1 MGLRLAREP
10 MLLQGLRHKLLG
22 NLLKAPLFD
31 IALYTRQYEAA
42 LTQMWESWANGR
54 EPMGFAVSPSLSAAP
69 AASSVQPIERTAY
82 RACPLCDSSYISAVL
97 GADCSKHPIYQPG
110 LPPVMTWHECRGY
123 GHVFTEGYFDAKA
136 ALLVFF
142 KTQPNQTVGYEME
155 RQRPVSAR
163 MVERVAR
170 YVQGGSWLDVGF
182 GNGSLLFTAEEWGYV
197 PAGLDLRKESVH
209 ALKQLGY
216 EAHRVPI
223 EELYDRERFNVVSMA
238 DGLEH
243 MPFPKVALAAAHRL
257 LRQGGVLFLSMP
269 NMENMVWRLLH
280 ANKVNPYWG
289 EIEHYH
295 NFSRNRL
302 YGLLRE
308 HRFQP
313 VEYHISER
321 YRVCMEV
328 IAVKQ
333 GE

>member
-1 MGLRLAREP
+1 LNGLRPRIPKKVEKCRCDP
-10 MLLQGLRHKLLG
+10 
-22 NLLKAPLFD
+22 NTNPL
-31 IALYTRQYEAA
+31 
-42 LTQMWESWANGR
+42 
-54 EPMGFAVSPSLSAAP
+54 
-69 AASSVQPIERTAY
+69 
-82 RACPLCDSSYISAVL
+82 
-97 GADCSKHPIYQPG
+97 
-110 LPPVMTWHECRGY
+110 
-123 GHVFTEGYFDAKA
+123 
-136 ALLVFF
+136 
-142 KTQPNQTVGYEME
+142 TQPNQTVGYEME